1 MVNHL
6 AETFA
11 TKMVIKKIID
21 IDDKECYVYGLELLI
36 SKIIVFGVI
45 LVISIITQTIIPSI
59 IFTSSYIF
67 LRQYSGG
74 YHCKTAEMCM
84 LVSIFIYL
92 IFLITLKLSLLY
104 LDIYLLGLSAISY
117 FIVLLFSPLADA
129 NKEIDDDEKKKYKTI
144 SLIFASIMMLTIVI
158 CFFINI
164 HFVFIS
170 VSCSLIADAIL
181 LLMAIIKRRRK
192 RYADENNCKVG

>member
-59 IFTSSYIF
+59 IFISSYIF

-144 SLIFASIMMLTIVI
+144 SLIFASIMILSIAV
-158 CFFINI
+158 CFFLEI

-170 VSCSLIADAIL
+170 ISCSLIADAIFL
-181 LLMAIIKRRRK
+181 LLAIIKKRREEYVDK
-192 RYADENNCKVG
+192 NTGNAD

>member
-59 IFTSSYIF
+59 IFISSYIF